1 MAAVSHIG
9 FSVILKNDFFD
20 IEMIQR
26 RHPMHFLTHNMPRE
40 SSASRFIP
48 NQSITGSHLENA
60 KMANFAHQGESVS
73 PKEHFLPV
81 KQ

>member
-1 MAAVSHIG
+1 MATISHIG
-9 FSVILKNDFFD
+9 FSVMPKNDIFD
-20 IEMIQR
+20 IEMTQR
-26 RHPMHFLTHNMPRE
+26 RRLMRFLSHNMAHE
-40 SSASRFIP
+40 GGATGFMI

-60 KMANFAHQGESVS
+60 KMANFAHQGESPS